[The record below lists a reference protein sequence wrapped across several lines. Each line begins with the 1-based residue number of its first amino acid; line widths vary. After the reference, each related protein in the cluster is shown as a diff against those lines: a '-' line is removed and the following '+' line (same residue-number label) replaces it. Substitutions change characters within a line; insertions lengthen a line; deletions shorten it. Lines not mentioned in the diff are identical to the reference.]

1 MLKKLL
7 MVIVILTFIQLLP
20 ESLFAEKLVIADFDS
35 ATNLT
40 NVGDEFGTWGPDP
53 EYSVV
58 GVRMAFD
65 SDIKHGDKGNS
76 VRVEYDIETGTD
88 YAGYSDVTNPSEEA
102 YNGLWVKL
110 GKANSE
116 GFDRLVFY
124 IKGDEAAG
132 YPTRIKV
139 EIKNSKYELARY
151 LITNITDGWKR
162 VIIPFDKKAGIKDWS
177 RLTEFFI
184 KFDEA
189 TCDEKVG
196 AIYIDDIYLS
206 NE

>member
-7 MVIVILTFIQLLP
+7 LIIIIVISVHLLP

-35 ATNLT
+35 GTNLT

-65 SDIKHGDKGNS
+65 KDIKHGDKGSS
-76 VRVEYDIETGTD
+76 VRIEYDIETGTD
-88 YAGYSDVTNPSEEA
+88 YTGYSDITSPSEEA
-102 YNGLWVKL
+102 YNGLWIKL
-110 GKANSE
+110 GKANTE

-124 IKGDEAAG
+124 IKGGETAG
-132 YPTRIKV
+132 YSTRIKV
-139 EIKNSKYELARY
+139 EIKNSKYESARY
-151 LITNITDGWKR
+151 LITNITDEWKK
-162 VIIPFDKKAGIKDWS
+162 VTIPFNKKTGIKDWS

-206 NE
+206 DE